1 MITRAGRIS
10 TIITAAILFLIA
22 AVSAHAAVELYTV
35 EHAIEQRGLQWTA
48 DDSLLSLLSSSEQVG
63 YAGLSLPTSEDQ
75 AQADLWIPET
85 HDALPA
91 AFDWRNVENA
101 SWIGPVQDQ
110 MGSSISYALASV
122 QNLEDLLRI
131 RENDPD
137 LNLGLT
143 AYPLLPENPADASF
157 AAFQN
162 VLVRFGAPVDASDV
176 KESYTARSWQ
186 WVTLDEPDVEAI
198 KEAVLHGPV
207 LTLMNVYE
215 DFLFYKSGVYQAL
228 GMNFLGAHAVRI
240 VGWDDAARA
249 WIVQNSWGET
259 WGEDGCARI
268 YWDDSFSQIGRFAV
282 IQHVDSI
289 SDSARATKS
298 DPKQS
303 IGCSITT
310 SSNKQIHPF
319 TNSIATVSPI
329 LRALDE
335 TPLVVESA
343 IVTLAWDA
351 CVNATWYRV
360 EVNTNSAW
368 DEGCRVFYGN
378 IGAEPSRVMDQL
390 EAGVVYYWR
399 VWAGN
404 DAGESDPAV
413 GPAFTL
419 QTVSP
424 TYSITATAGA
434 HGVISPEGATPVAQG
449 SGQTYTITPEQGY
462 EVSDVLVDGVSVG
475 SVTAYTLE
483 NVQADHTI
491 SVSFKA
497 EGPDYDINNDGH
509 IDVTDIMI
517 VASNW
522 DKTSNDAGFNS
533 AADLNDDNRVDIV
546 DIMMIVSMWRQ
557 SA

>member
-10 TIITAAILFLIA
+10 TIITAAIIFLIT

-63 YAGLSLPTSEDQ
+63 YAGLSLPTPEDQ

-110 MGSSISYALASV
+110 MGLSISYALASV

-137 LNLGLT
+137 LNLSLT
-143 AYPLLPENPADASF
+143 AYPLLPENPADGSF

-176 KESYTARSWQ
+176 KESYTAGSWQ

-198 KEAVLHGPV
+198 KQAVLRGPV

-228 GMNFLGAHAVRI
+228 GMNFLGAHVVRI

-259 WGEDGCARI
+259 WGEDGYARV
-268 YWDDSFSQIGRFAV
+268 YWDDSLSQIGRFAV
-282 IQHVDSI
+282 IQHVNSL
-289 SDSARATKS
+289 SDSSR
-298 DPKQS
+298 
-303 IGCSITT
+303 TT
-310 SSNKQIHPF
+310 SSDPSEQSIHWLRASSASTAKQIHPF
-319 TNSIATVSPI
+319 TNSTATVSPI

-343 IVTLAWDA
+343 TVTLAWDA

-424 TYSITATAGA
+424 TYTITATAGA
-434 HGVISPEGATPVAQG
+434 HGVISPEGATPVSTG
-449 SGQTYTITPEQGY
+449 SPDRPTPSPRTRDTRFPTCSWT
-462 EVSDVLVDGVSVG
+462 VC
-475 SVTAYTLE
+475 
-483 NVQADHTI
+483 
-491 SVSFKA
+491 
-497 EGPDYDINNDGH
+497 P
-509 IDVTDIMI
+509 
-517 VASNW
+517 
-522 DKTSNDAGFNS
+522 
-533 AADLNDDNRVDIV
+533 
-546 DIMMIVSMWRQ
+546 
-557 SA
+557 